1 MKNEFERFNLKH
13 LGLFIIILEIL
24 GALGLLVGLFV
35 NLILLI
41 SSGGLSLLMFL
52 GFLTRI
58 KIKDNF
64 LSSLPAIFFMFLNG
78 YIFYL
83 AITK

>member
-64 LSSLPAIFFMFLNG
+64 LASLPAIFFMFLNG